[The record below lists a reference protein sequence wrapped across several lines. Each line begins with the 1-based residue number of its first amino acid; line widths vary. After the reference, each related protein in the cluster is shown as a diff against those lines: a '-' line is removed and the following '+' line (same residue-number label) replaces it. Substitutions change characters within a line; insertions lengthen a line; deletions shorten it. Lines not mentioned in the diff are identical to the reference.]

1 MSASSPAP
9 PSRPRPVNL
18 AFWVWLVAAALTA
31 ALGLMQLT
39 QNAPLF
45 FRLIGVVLVVAGLA
59 QGFLTGR
66 ARNGDP
72 RFARAATAL
81 ALATVVLNAIMLFM
95 FGAGPLALIAL
106 AVIMALLI
114 AGTFYITRP
123 EATTWLNRETTS

>member
-9 PSRPRPVNL
+9 PSRPRAVNV
-18 AFWVWLVAAALTA
+18 AFWVWLVAATLTA

-39 QNAPLF
+39 QNVPIF
-45 FRLIGVVLVVAGLA
+45 FRLIGVVLVVAGLG

-66 ARNGDP
+66 TRNGDP
-72 RFARAATAL
+72 RFARAAVAL
-81 ALATVVLNAIMLFM
+81 ALTTVVLTAVMLFV
-95 FGAGPLALIAL
+95 FRAGVVALVAL

>member
-81 ALATVVLNAIMLFM
+81 ALATVVLTAVMLFI
-95 FGAGPLALIAL
+95 FGAGPLALVAL